1 MYYELL
7 EQLTRDRR
15 DARLREAEAE
25 RLTAA
30 ARTDRRNRLTRT
42 LELML
47 RRRRTA
53 AARLRAQA

>member
-15 DARLREAEAE
+15 DALTREAEAE

-30 ARTDRRNRLTRT
+30 TRT
-42 LELML
+42 RQT
-47 RRRRTA
+47 RRRLKRTLDRLLRQPRTA
-53 AARLRAQA
+53 PA